1 MAAPSE
7 PANSEQRGDN
17 SLAPLPPVAET
28 PASLEISA
36 PMLDVHA
43 PHAGIHTWSDFLIHI
58 ATIVI
63 GLLIAVGLEQ
73 TVEYLHHRDQVA
85 EIRES
90 LSLERRFNINR
101 FAVIG
106 DEFHRFVPKLETNLA
121 VFQYLRSHPNAP
133 TADWPRKLDWL
144 SMNLSFL
151 DTAWITAQQSTIIQ
165 YMPRAEVKRD
175 AELYRRLRD
184 ASATIDDAQRALNQA
199 RRFAIQDPDPSHLSI
214 AQLERQIDLT
224 EDVLLQ
230 YALIARAQNNL
241 AARFSDFRP
250 SLGRDDAYGILHA
263 TTDPDDQKAISALY
277 ERIERMESSD
287 RAASTVGES
296 NSPLSGPQQPPN

>member
-7 PANSEQRGDN
+7 PTTSEQRSDN
-17 SLAPLPPVAET
+17 SLAPLPAVAET
-28 PASLEISA
+28 SASLEISA

-43 PHAGIHTWSDFLIHI
+43 PHAGIHTWSDFLVHI

-73 TVEYLHHRDQVA
+73 TVEYLHHRSQVA

-133 TADWPRKLDWL
+133 TADWPGKLDWL

-151 DTAWITAQQSTIIQ
+151 DTAWVTAQQSTILQ
-165 YMPRAEVKRD
+165 YMPRAEVKRVAD
-175 AELYRRLRD
+175 LYKRLRD
-184 ASATIDDAQRALNQA
+184 AGATIDDAQRALNQA
-199 RRFAIQDPDPSHLSI
+199 RKFAIQDPDPSHLSS
-214 AQLERQIDLT
+214 APLERQIDLT

-277 ERIERMESSD
+277 ERIERMEPSD
-287 RAASTVGES
+287 
-296 NSPLSGPQQPPN
+296 